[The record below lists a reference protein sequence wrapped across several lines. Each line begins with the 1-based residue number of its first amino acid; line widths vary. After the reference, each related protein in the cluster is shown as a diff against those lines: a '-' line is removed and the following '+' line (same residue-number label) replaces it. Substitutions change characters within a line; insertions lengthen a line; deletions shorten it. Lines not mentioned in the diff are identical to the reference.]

1 MLQARIKKREDQLT
15 PLYLSEK
22 LFCMLADALRAYPA
36 SSMPRNPP
44 PTASNSLTPAAQK
57 KAADDVG
64 LVMDELV
71 RLGWSSEQARR
82 GVAEGLDGTVDA
94 AIHYLCLHEP
104 EDALPDKF
112 RSHGGALLCFKLSLL
127 RLTKPLCCRTN

>member
-1 MLQARIKKREDQLT
+1 
-15 PLYLSEK
+15 
-22 LFCMLADALRAYPA
+22 MLADALRAYPA
-36 SSMPRNPP
+36 PRTPP
-44 PTASNSLTPAAQK
+44 PTASTSLNPAAQK

-82 GVAEGLDGTVDA
+82 GVSHGLEESVDA

-112 RSHGGALLCFKLSLL
+112 RSHGGALLSFKFLSSL
-127 RLTKPLCCRTN
+127 RLTKPLCCRTD